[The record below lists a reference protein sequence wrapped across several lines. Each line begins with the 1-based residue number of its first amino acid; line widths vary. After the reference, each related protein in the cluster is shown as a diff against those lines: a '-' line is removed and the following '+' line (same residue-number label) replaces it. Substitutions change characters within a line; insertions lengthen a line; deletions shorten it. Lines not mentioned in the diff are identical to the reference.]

1 MSKIK
6 FTYNKVYK
14 YVKSRSIIE
23 LSFEVLSAFLLL
35 TFIVGFT
42 NLIGHLVFNN
52 PVITYG
58 GW

>member
-1 MSKIK
+1 
-6 FTYNKVYK
+6 VYK

-35 TFIVGFT
+35 TFMVGFT